1 MPTKKTSESK
11 PKQDD
16 AMLLNILNQLDILT
30 NAIKM
35 IDDDMEKLVSKVAR
49 KSTRMAY
56 NE

>member
-1 MPTKKTSESK
+1 MPTKKTSDSK

-49 KSTRMAY
+49 ISTRMGL
-56 NE
+56 